1 MAISSGMLSLFK
13 LPLHW
18 SQSNSVQINTFFN
31 ETLFHYYL
39 LINLE
44 YHFILTEK
52 SLSVAHGLLNVKQK
66 SSEILMNKTFDKDI
80 NPVPE
85 QNNNDITRCNANR
98 DIITQQNLNTNA
110 PDVVNNN
117 ITTTAAT
124 NINHITSVKIL
135 DVSDSTQQKLIAN
148 CFTVSGFKK
157 PNNDKLKSVYTAVGV
172 TYVSGMIIIFNLK
185 SPVFIIYSYT
195 YISFICSQII

>member
-1 MAISSGMLSLFK
+1 
-13 LPLHW
+13 
-18 SQSNSVQINTFFN
+18 
-31 ETLFHYYL
+31 
-39 LINLE
+39 
-44 YHFILTEK
+44 
-52 SLSVAHGLLNVKQK
+52 
-66 SSEILMNKTFDKDI
+66 MNKTFDKDV
-80 NPVPE
+80 NQVPKE
-85 QNNNDITRCNANR
+85 NNDDTTRCNANR

-172 TYVSGMIIIFNLK
+172 TYVSGMIIIFSLK
-185 SPVFIIYSYT
+185 FPVFIIYSYT
-195 YISFICSQII
+195 YISFICPQII